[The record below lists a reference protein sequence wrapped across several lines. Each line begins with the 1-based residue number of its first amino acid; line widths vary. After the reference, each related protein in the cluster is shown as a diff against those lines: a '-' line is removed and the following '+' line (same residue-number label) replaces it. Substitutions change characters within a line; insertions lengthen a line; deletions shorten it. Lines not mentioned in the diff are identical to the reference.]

1 MDLAKLDLT
10 DHANN
15 GAVMD
20 VLHPIS
26 GELLKDSDNNNV
38 TITLLGSDS
47 TQMRNAMSNRA
58 KQQLASKKPNQITTI
73 DEAEQASAE
82 LLASVVV
89 SWSGLEENGQPI
101 ECINRNVVATLKK
114 YSWLRLQIDQFVSDR
129 SNFFKA

>member
-20 VLHPIS
+20 VLHPLS

>member
-10 DHANN
+10 EHANN

-26 GELLKDSDNNNV
+26 GELLKDSGKNNV

-47 TQMRNAMSNRA
+47 TQMRDAMSNRA

-89 SWSGLEENGQPI
+89 SWSGIEENGQPI
-101 ECINRNVVATLKK
+101 ECIHRNVVATLKK

>member
-10 DHANN
+10 AHANN
-15 GAVMD
+15 GAVLD

-26 GELLKDSDNNNV
+26 GERLKDSDNNNV

-47 TQMRNAMSNRA
+47 TQMRTAMSARA
-58 KQQLASKKPNQITTI
+58 KQQLNSKKPNQITTI
-73 DEAEQASAE
+73 DEAEQASSE

-89 SWSGLEENGQPI
+89 AWNGIEENGVVL
-101 ECINRNVVATLKK
+101 ECNPSNVVGVLKK

>member
-101 ECINRNVVATLKK
+101 ECTNRDVVATLKK